1 MWVCAV
7 GGGGGAKLY
16 PVSPGYWIVVDVFL
30 PWMIILPVGKTRGC
44 CATSWHSALPS
55 FLCHPLPS
63 VTLCPHSSFSFQ
75 LPSFNP
81 SLSLRL
87 EMRLNNT
94 KTQCSIRIGRVRE
107 SSSAQCDAR
116 YVLIWTLCRAARA
129 RLCLY
134 LYKWKRGKQQEKVVG
149 SIFGLG
155 VLMWFLSNKQ
165 SWLWGWLWSRGRKLG
180 SWYSLWNLS
189 VLMCIDYK
197 PIDL

>member
-7 GGGGGAKLY
+7 GDGGGAKLY

-55 FLCHPLPS
+55 FPCHLLPS

-87 EMRLNNT
+87 EMCLNNT
-94 KTQCSIRIGRVRE
+94 KRQCSITMGRVRE
-107 SSSAQCDAR
+107 SSSAQCDAH
-116 YVLIWTLCRAARA
+116 YVLIWTTCVGQRGHIFV
-129 RLCLY
+129 CIY
-134 LYKWKRGKQQEKVVG
+134 IDEKGKQQEKVVG
-149 SIFGLG
+149 S
-155 VLMWFLSNKQ
+155 VLASVCWSDSSIINKVG
-165 SWLWGWLWSRGRKLG
+165 WGKAVAYRRKIGQLIQQHACEI
-180 SWYSLWNLS
+180 SLCWC
-189 VLMCIDYK
+189 V
-197 PIDL
+197 

>member
-7 GGGGGAKLY
+7 GDGGGVKLY

-55 FLCHPLPS
+55 FLCHLLPS
-63 VTLCPHSSFSFQ
+63 VILCPHSSFSFQ

-94 KTQCSIRIGRVRE
+94 KRQCSVRMGRVTE
-107 SSSAQCDAR
+107 GSSAQCDAHD
-116 YVLIWTLCRAARA
+116 VLIWTLCRAARA
-129 RLCLY
+129 CLCLY
-134 LYKWKRGKQQEKVVG
+134 QYRWKRGKQQRKCCWLC
-149 SIFGLG
+149 IGLR
-155 VLMWFLSNKQ
+155 VL
-165 SWLWGWLWSRGRKLG
+165 
-180 SWYSLWNLS
+180 
-189 VLMCIDYK
+189 I
-197 PIDL
+197 